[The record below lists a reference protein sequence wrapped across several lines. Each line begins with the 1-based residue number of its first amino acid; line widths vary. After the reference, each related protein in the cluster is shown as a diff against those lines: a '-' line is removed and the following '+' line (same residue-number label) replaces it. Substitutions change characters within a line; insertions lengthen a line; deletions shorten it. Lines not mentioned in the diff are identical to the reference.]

1 MRDGSLHRFSW
12 LFLSGAA
19 AVMFDQQLEQFFLQ
33 RGRSQFSHE
42 EKLFKLLVE
51 HYSFSSSAGAAS
63 SAMRRSPALFPWARR
78 IAALIARGSTLLS
91 SADMATPLRRSASP
105 RLPRCRAS
113 VAFSIA
119 SVAMRLSSLFA
130 SSRGW

>member
-42 EKLFKLLVE
+42 AFTGSVSLGTANRGLNCQGFYPLVV
-51 HYSFSSSAGAAS
+51 
-63 SAMRRSPALFPWARR
+63 R
-78 IAALIARGSTLLS
+78 
-91 SADMATPLRRSASP
+91 
-105 RLPRCRAS
+105 
-113 VAFSIA
+113 
-119 SVAMRLSSLFA
+119 
-130 SSRGW
+130 